1 MFHLAFAFV
10 AVSLLVRPAYAADQ
24 ICLAPASAQFAG
36 TDAAQASAAVNE
48 MFTSYLTGPTLSVV
62 QLTARLPSQAR
73 VEARQANCSIVLF
86 VTARL
91 TQHKSGG
98 MLGQIAGRAAQEGV
112 VNEGLGAAKIGN
124 GLTAAAARVAARAAA
139 DIATTTKAHDDM
151 ELTYRLELDTG
162 AVLKEGKSKRRAKSD
177 GEDLLTPLV
186 EHAAEEIA
194 AVVTSGGR

>member
-1 MFHLAFAFV
+1 MSLLAFTIAIV
-10 AVSLLVRPAYAADQ
+10 PALAALPPTPP
-24 ICLAPASAQFAG
+24 ICLAPPSAQLAS
-36 TDAAQASAAVNE
+36 TDPTRAAAAVTDL
-48 MFTSYLTGPTLSVV
+48 FTSYLTGPTLSVV
-62 QLTARLPSQAR
+62 QLTSRLASQAR

-86 VTARL
+86 VAARL
-91 TQHKSGG
+91 TQHTSGG

-112 VNEGLGAAKIGN
+112 VSEGLGAARIGN
-124 GLTAAAARVAARAAA
+124 GVTAAAARVAARAAA

-151 ELTYRLELDTG
+151 ELSYRLELDTG